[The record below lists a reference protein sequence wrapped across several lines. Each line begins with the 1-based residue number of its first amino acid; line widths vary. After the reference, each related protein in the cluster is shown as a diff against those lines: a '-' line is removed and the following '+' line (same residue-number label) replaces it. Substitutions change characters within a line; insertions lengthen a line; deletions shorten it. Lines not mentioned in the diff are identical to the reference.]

1 MLAAFRKPSAGTALI
16 DGQPVFENA
25 AITSQVCLVRETGD
39 AADRSEKV
47 NEALRIAR
55 RLRPDW
61 DEDYAARLLDRFGL
75 PLDKRIGD
83 LSRGQRSAFGIVV
96 GLASRAPVTMFDE
109 SHLGMDAPSRTAF
122 HDALLEDFMARPR
135 TVVISTHLIEEMS
148 PLFEEV
154 LILAQ
159 GRLLIRENAEA
170 LRARGA
176 VVTGAADTVDRFTA
190 GLTVL
195 SERSLGP
202 TKSAVVY
209 ATLGEARRRQAEQ
222 VGLDVAPV
230 PLQDLFT
237 HLTEPTGALR

>member
-1 MLAAFRKPSAGTALI
+1 MLAAFRKASAGTVLI

-61 DEDYAARLLDRFGL
+61 DENYAATLLDRFSL

-96 GLASRAPVTMFDE
+96 GLASRVPVTMFDE

-122 HDALLEDFMARPR
+122 HDALLEDLMARPR

-154 LILAQ
+154 LIALLAL
-159 GRLLIRENAEA
+159 GICAGSLL
-170 LRARGA
+170 LG
-176 VVTGAADTVDRFTA
+176 G
-190 GLTVL
+190 GLTWGLV
-195 SERSLGP
+195 RSIPLR
-202 TKSAVVY
+202 TKA
-209 ATLGEARRRQAEQ
+209 G
-222 VGLDVAPV
+222 
-230 PLQDLFT
+230 
-237 HLTEPTGALR
+237 